1 MAEDQTID
9 DLKFQGQGLQEAI
22 TLTSKYE
29 ELLQALM
36 DRPDDKDL
44 QMKFESMSPRTADL
58 QTRFSPHLSTLGL
71 LAAQLNAV
79 QAKLEQDYRP
89 TGGDLSAVSNTLAN
103 LESEFRV
110 VSNKL
115 EDMDRWVSTERGD
128 LLLEI
133 EALATSLDNLR
144 KIFSFSNELAA
155 KSTDGDIFRQ
165 TVISLL
171 TAAIEELKAPAV
183 NVGRMQGIG
192 RTLKRVLKK
201 SVEKKFGEAVD
212 SALDE
217 AVNQAEKVTD
227 LARDL
232 PVIDNLF

>member
-1 MAEDQTID
+1 MSEVQSLD

-44 QMKFESMSPRTADL
+44 QMEFESMSPRTADL
-58 QTRFSPHLSTLGL
+58 QTRFSPHLGTLGL

-79 QAKLEQDYRP
+79 RAKLENDYRP

-115 EDMDRWVSTERGD
+115 EDMDRWVNAERGD

-133 EALATSLDNLR
+133 EALAVALDNLR

-192 RTLKRVLKK
+192 HTLKRVLKK

-212 SALDE
+212 SALDG

-232 PVIDNLF
+232 PAIDNLF

>member
-1 MAEDQTID
+1 MAEAPTID
-9 DLKFQGQGLQEAI
+9 NLKLQGQGLQEAI

-29 ELLQALM
+29 ELLQALV
-36 DRPDDKDL
+36 DKPDDKDL
-44 QMKFESMSPRTADL
+44 LMEFESMSPQTADL

-79 QAKLEQDYRP
+79 QAKLDGDYRP

-115 EDMDRWVSTERGD
+115 EEMDRWVNAERGD

-133 EALATSLDNLR
+133 EALATALDNVR

-155 KSTDGDIFRQ
+155 NSSDGDIFRQ

-171 TAAIEELKAPAV
+171 TATIEELKAPAV
-183 NVGRMQGIG
+183 NVGRLQGIG
-192 RTLKRVLKK
+192 QTLKRLLKK
-201 SVEKKFGEAVD
+201 SAEKKLGEAVD

-217 AVNQAEKVTD
+217 AVTQAERVTD

-232 PVIDNLF
+232 PGIDNLF